1 MAKNKKKTGGMNNPN
16 AKSKF
21 TVSPSSK
28 SKMKK
33 GGAKKS

>member
-1 MAKNKKKTGGMNNPN
+1 MAKKKMKTGGMNNPN
-16 AKSKF
+16 TKSKF

-28 SKMKK
+28 NKMKK